1 MEITLHTL
9 QEKDFHPN
17 KNFAISLMA
26 NSLNLNSIYLLLYFR
41 NLSSIAYI
49 IEIKNQKLLIF
60 ISLKSTNL
68 IKVANLNYVYILI
81 M

>member
-1 MEITLHTL
+1 M
-9 QEKDFHPN
+9 
-17 KNFAISLMA
+17 
-26 NSLNLNSIYLLLYFR
+26 
-41 NLSSIAYI
+41 IAYI
-49 IEIKNQKLLIF
+49 IEIQNQNSLIF